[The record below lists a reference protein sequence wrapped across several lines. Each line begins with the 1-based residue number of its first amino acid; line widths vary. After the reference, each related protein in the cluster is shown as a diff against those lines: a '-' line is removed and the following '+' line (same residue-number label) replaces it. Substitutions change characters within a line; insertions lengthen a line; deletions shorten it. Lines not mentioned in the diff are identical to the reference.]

1 MYLLYKIN
9 NLTKNQKLFIV
20 LAIVIALLQYFSGNF
35 SLFFTFFN
43 ILVFLGMYYL
53 LFIHPTV
60 SKSSMKKKTLIV
72 FGYIV
77 IMISFVNL
85 FLLINPNLMFRSS
98 VNVVATKQFVKID
111 STNIQN
117 DIENKKKK
125 INFIYV
131 GSETCSICK
140 EFGPKLKQAA
150 KETNSTIYYIDTDK
164 KTDSLTK
171 FIDQSQIQTIP
182 TLLVFK
188 DGQLQQTLLIDEN
201 TRIDYLKE
209 FLHNHKYNRID

>member
-1 MYLLYKIN
+1 MSKFN
-9 NLTKNQKLFIV
+9 ALTKNQKLFIV
-20 LAIVIALLQYFSGNF
+20 LAIVIALFQYFSGNF

-53 LFIHPTV
+53 LFIHPTI
-60 SKSSMKKKTLIV
+60 SISSMKKKTLIV

-98 VNVVATKQFVKID
+98 ANVVATNQFVKID

-117 DIENKKKK
+117 DIENKKNK

-140 EFGPKLKQAA
+140 ELGPKLKQAA